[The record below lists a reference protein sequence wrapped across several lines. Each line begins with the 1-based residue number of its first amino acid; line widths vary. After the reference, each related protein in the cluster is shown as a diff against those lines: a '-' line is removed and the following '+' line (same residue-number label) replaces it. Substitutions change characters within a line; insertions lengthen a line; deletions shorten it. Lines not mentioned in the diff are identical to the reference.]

1 MKFGD
6 FKIGDK
12 LLWPDRDR
20 YWDLEIVSGG
30 TKIIASRD
38 SSKTMG
44 DFCTHFGNTSFAEEW
59 IVVPGKE
66 RLFDKLYLTLKYE
79 KTV

>member
-1 MKFGD
+1 MKFKD
-6 FKIGDK
+6 FKIGDR

-20 YWDLEIVSGG
+20 YWDLEIVPGG

-38 SSKTMG
+38 ASKTIG
-44 DFCTHFGNTSFAEEW
+44 HFSPSPSMSFAEEW